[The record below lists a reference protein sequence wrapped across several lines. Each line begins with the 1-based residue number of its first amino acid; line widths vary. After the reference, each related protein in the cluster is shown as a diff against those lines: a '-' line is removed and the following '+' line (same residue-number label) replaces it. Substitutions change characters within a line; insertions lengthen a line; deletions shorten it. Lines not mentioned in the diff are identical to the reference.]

1 MPRYVAFLRAINTPP
16 RHVTMEVLRDS
27 FGQLGLANVATYI
40 ASGNVIF
47 ETATTA
53 GLAELIEGRLE
64 KDLGIAVPV
73 YLRSDRQVVDVA
85 DRRPFGE
92 LSTAAE
98 ISFLPAR
105 PDPAAVEALMA
116 TVTGEDRLA
125 VIDREVHWYHPG
137 QRDESSHKE
146 ATVVRLLGMPTT
158 QRSARTVIAIA
169 DRFLR

>member
-1 MPRYVAFLRAINTPP
+1 MLRHVAFLRAINTPP
-16 RHVTMEVLRDS
+16 RHVKMEVVRGS
-27 FGQLGLANVATYI
+27 FERLGLERVVTYI

-47 ETATTA
+47 ETSATA
-53 GLAELIEGRLE
+53 GLAGSIERALE
-64 KDLGIAVPV
+64 EDLGFSVPV
-73 YLRSDRQVVDVA
+73 YLRSGREVVAVA

-105 PDPAAVEALMA
+105 PDPAAVRSLLA
-116 TVTGEDRLA
+116 TVTGDDRLA

-137 QRDESSHKE
+137 RRDESSHNE
-146 ATVVRLLGMPTT
+146 ATVVRILGMVTT